1 MKKILLWVT
10 QFVLL
15 AFVSGVMAIQKPSL
29 DPAPPA
35 PASTEKPI
43 LERTEKFF
51 GMIQMVDEVGKTIIV
66 KGKMVQGEK
75 TMTFAFDE
83 KTKITMGKA
92 PMTIRDLRKDMQ
104 VSIVYRQEMD
114 KMIAE
119 GLDDIQSGDTIEGEE
134 AFRQLRAYS
143 ADRRRQRA

>member
-1 MKKILLWVT
+1 MKKILLLVT

-35 PASTEKPI
+35 PASTGKPI
-43 LERTEKFF
+43 LEGTEKFF
-51 GMIQMVDEVGKTIIV
+51 GLIQKVDEVGKTIMV

-83 KTKITMGKA
+83 KTKIMMGKA
-92 PMTIRDLRKDMQ
+92 PIIIRDLRKDMQ

-114 KMIAE
+114 KMIATAIE
-119 GLDDIQSGDTIEGEE
+119 VSAPKDTPKKM
-134 AFRQLRAYS
+134 
-143 ADRRRQRA
+143 